1 MRKDAQEN
9 RQEILRVVRF
19 LIAQQGPDVS
29 LRTIASTAGVG
40 IATLYRNFPTRE
52 DLLLGIVQETAEEAE
67 AAIAECLETW
77 DAGPE
82 QAWRNYAHAVAR
94 QKIATF
100 AMRMVETP
108 GIEEIVEQIKA
119 TRAHVLGQAEAVLDR
134 AKSAGFVGP
143 DMTVLQFQIGLA
155 IVTRPLPDTPF
166 FDLPEEREWLI
177 DVYLRGV
184 RAE

>member
-1 MRKDAQEN
+1 
-9 RQEILRVVRF
+9 
-19 LIAQQGPDVS
+19 
-29 LRTIASTAGVG
+29 
-40 IATLYRNFPTRE
+40 
-52 DLLLGIVQETAEEAE
+52 
-67 AAIAECLETW
+67 
-77 DAGPE
+77 
-82 QAWRNYAHAVAR
+82 
-94 QKIATF
+94 
-100 AMRMVETP
+100 MRMVEAP

-119 TRAHVLGQAEAVLDR
+119 IRAHVLGQAEAVLDR
-134 AKSAGFVGP
+134 AKAAGFVGH